1 MLLDTDPYIDFKYKR
16 SINFGWKINIKINFK
31 ILAGSCDTCIQIVFE
46 VAAFII
52 LNFWIL
58 LLCKKKC
65 VFNKWFYCTVYIK
78 SVKLSTI
85 SKYNWGISL
94 VYNKLMSKNTC
105 KTNLLKQNN
114 LWKMTKCCIIFHLL

>member
-1 MLLDTDPYIDFKYKR
+1 MLLDTDQYIDFKYKR

-31 ILAGSCDTCIQIVFE
+31 ILAGSCDIQCTNCFWGSSFHYFKLLD
-46 VAAFII
+46 FII
-52 LNFWIL
+52 MQ
-58 LLCKKKC
+58 KKC

-114 LWKMTKCCIIFHLL
+114 LWKMTTCCIIFHLL